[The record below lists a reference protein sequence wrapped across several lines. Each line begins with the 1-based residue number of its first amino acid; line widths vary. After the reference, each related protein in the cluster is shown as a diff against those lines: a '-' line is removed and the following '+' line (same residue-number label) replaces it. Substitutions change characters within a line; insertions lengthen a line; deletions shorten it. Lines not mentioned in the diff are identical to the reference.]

1 MSSTQEVGDIFGQG
15 KGSAQAMLR
24 SPTVLIL
31 CVGLWGMNLFFYRLF
46 GIDYK
51 YILNYDLIEI
61 DKEEKEKATRQRL
74 RKRSDGYTETATA
87 NNVEH
92 NNIQHDLEL
101 VEMDIGSSKI
111 INNKVMPETA
121 TRRPHSPDKLLS
133 PIITIPMGK
142 ARSSPQ
148 DGINGD
154 TTTTTSSSSIL
165 PILPQLPPSPP
176 DVGTS
181 IHWYKLVLF
190 SVVLLL
196 LLHTSTHYWM
206 DHLHRS
212 SIGAVGFFYLSTVVY
227 IFVPLRQNSW
237 LRRSFGVVV
246 QRVWALIH
254 PRCYTHFIENA
265 GTVIP
270 PRRVPFVDVFFA
282 DAMCSL
288 SKVFFDW
295 GMLAHQAV
303 HYPLPVPAAT
313 HNIVVPSLCA
323 AFPYLIRARQCLVM
337 HTVGKLN
344 RDPKRYQHLM
354 NAFKYSTSMYP
365 LILSA
370 YLKTF
375 PPNVSLVVMERTLI
389 VLLIINASYSLYW
402 DIVMDWGMMQDPY
415 KVAQTACAIGVP
427 SVMAMTLESEGGHD
441 YSQHRPSSSRSS
453 SKLKGHHQYTSSAY
467 PSHKNLTTLNASRQ
481 GACHQVCLRSSL
493 RFGLTMT
500 VLIVVADS
508 FLRFSWCLKFV
519 PKLFPSN
526 NSFVLCTQFLEVFR
540 RAIWNLLRV
549 EWEHIKQQKHAQ
561 RSNESLDSEQQ
572 NQLQQQQQQQAQLSQ
587 GLIIAGSS
595 VSSLGSIGGGD
606 QEDHKKESSLEM
618 KTLR

>member
-51 YILNYDLIEI
+51 YILKFDLIEI
-61 DKEEKEKATRQRL
+61 DKEEKEKRRTG
-74 RKRSDGYTETATA
+74 GYTDETATA
-87 NNVEH
+87 SNYDTDQQNNTSM
-92 NNIQHDLEL
+92 HDLEL
-101 VEMDIGSSKI
+101 VEMDSTTNINTNTSKAA
-111 INNKVMPETA
+111 P
-121 TRRPHSPDKLLS
+121 RRSLTPSQPHQTLS
-133 PIITIPMGK
+133 PIKSIINSATNATNTAI
-142 ARSSPQ
+142 ASS
-148 DGINGD
+148 NCM
-154 TTTTTSSSSIL
+154 L
-165 PILPQLPPSPP
+165 PILPQLSPSPP
-176 DVGTS
+176 DVGS
-181 IHWYKLVLF
+181 LIVWYKLVLF
-190 SVVLLL
+190 CAVLLL

-206 DHLHRS
+206 DYLHRS

-227 IFVPLRQNSW
+227 IFVPLRQNAW
-237 LRRSFGVVV
+237 LRRSFGIVI

-254 PRCYTHFIENA
+254 PRCYTHCVENA
-265 GTVIP
+265 NASSNGNQIP
-270 PRRVPFVDVFFA
+270 PRRIPFVDVFFA

-295 GMLAHQAV
+295 GMLAHQAI

-323 AFPYLIRARQCLVM
+323 ALPYLIRARQCLIM
-337 HTVGKLN
+337 HTVGTIQ

-375 PPNVSLVVMERTLI
+375 PPNDSLVALERTLV

-415 KVAQTACAIGVP
+415 KVAQTACAIGMVP
-427 SVMAMTLESEGGHD
+427 IPSSAMGMTMTMMPVVDNTEGGAAHD
-441 YSQHRPSSSRSS
+441 YSQGRPSNSRSNS
-453 SKLKGHHQYTSSAY
+453 NSKLKRHSSTAY
-467 PSHKNLTTLNASRQ
+467 PAHNSRQ
-481 GACHQVCLRSSL
+481 SPCHQVCLRPSL

-519 PKLFPSN
+519 PNLFPSN
-526 NSFVLCTQFLEVFR
+526 DSFVLCTQFLEVFR

-549 EWEHIKQQKHAQ
+549 EWEHIKQQKH
-561 RSNESLDSEQQ
+561 NDSQQLQQEQQ
-572 NQLQQQQQQQAQLSQ
+572 NLLQHQQSASP
-587 GLIIAGSS
+587 
-595 VSSLGSIGGGD
+595 LGSD
-606 QEDHKKESSLEM
+606 QEDHNMNESFSSSLEM